1 MQHFRFVLQDQKEV
15 FHRWQTVEG
24 LELGLVSALDQ
35 WSSDWELGLALKP
48 QTELVE
54 ACYEKQLGNP

>member
-1 MQHFRFVLQDQKEV
+1 M
-15 FHRWQTVEG
+15 
-24 LELGLVSALDQ
+24 SALDQ

-54 ACYEKQLGNP
+54 VCYETQLGNP